1 MDQLFKLSREF
12 KDCLNEI
19 DQGNNH
25 LFITGKAGTGKSTL
39 LELYRRTTNKN
50 LAILA
55 PTGIAALR
63 VHGQTIHSFFKFPP
77 RLILPED
84 IKIKPG
90 LMRLVKNLEILILDE
105 ISMVRA
111 DILDGINMM
120 LQLHRNSS
128 LPFGGVRLVVF
139 GDIYQ
144 LPPILSS
151 NEERHY
157 FRQKYETPYFF
168 SSNIWRKLENIQYI
182 NLHTVYR
189 QSDRMFI
196 RLLDDIRSG
205 DIDYETLSDLN
216 KNVISDFDEDGY
228 IHLSPRNATMQ
239 RINLQKL
246 DELPGAEYIYTATI
260 TGEFNPQNMPTD
272 PILRLKVGAQ
282 IIFIKNDPERA
293 YVNGTI
299 GLVIELESNKIKVHL
314 PLEDKQL
321 TVTRASWD
329 MIRYVTDPEKEHNIK
344 PEVVGSFEA
353 FPLKLAWA
361 MSIHKSQGQTFD
373 RVILD
378 MEGGAFEYG
387 QTYVALSRCRTME
400 GIVLKR
406 PLKPSDIMVDPRIV
420 DFYINHIR

>member
-39 LELYRRTTNKN
+39 LDLYRRTTNKN

-246 DELPGAEYIYTATI
+246 DELHGAEYIYTATI

-329 MIRYVTDPEKEHNIK
+329 MIRYVTDPEKEHKIK

>member
-39 LELYRRTTNKN
+39 LDLYRRTTNKN

-329 MIRYVTDPEKEHNIK
+329 MIRYVTDPEKEHKIK